1 MLFHL
6 YKVITYHLLYKSHQ
20 VVRILQ
26 GSKIVA
32 TANQATDYLFCVL
45 LLTSLVAVGEAREVC
60 SAPAVRLEGGMN
72 ACSALANTTKV
83 TELWDDRSQTHCPPS
98 TGN

>member
-1 MLFHL
+1 MLFRL

-20 VVRILQ
+20 VVCVLQ

-45 LLTSLVAVGEAREVC
+45 LLTSLVAVGEAGEVY
-60 SAPAVRLEGGMN
+60 SAPVPQLKGERP
-72 ACSALANTTKV
+72 
-83 TELWDDRSQTHCPPS
+83 SQTLPR
-98 TGN
+98 